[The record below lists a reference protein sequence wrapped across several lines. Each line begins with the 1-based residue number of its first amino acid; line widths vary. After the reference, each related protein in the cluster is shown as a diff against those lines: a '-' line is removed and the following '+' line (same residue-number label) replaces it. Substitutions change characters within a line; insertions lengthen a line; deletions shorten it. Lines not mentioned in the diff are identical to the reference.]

1 MKNIRIDLVSIL
13 LLAFLTSCIIPKAT
27 DNPAED
33 QAIYSQMGS
42 DSTKSD
48 SIRLILTKVVNDG
61 KAPGMIAA
69 IISSEGV
76 IAISSAGVRKAG
88 SNIAFTINDVV
99 HLGSCG
105 KAMTATM
112 LATLVED
119 GKLSWDMKLIEAIP
133 ELKNKIHAGYK
144 NITLW
149 QLLTHRAGLPK
160 NPIDELAHTNLEI
173 KERRL
178 SILKDN
184 IIFAPANT
192 VGEWYYS
199 NFGYIIAACMA
210 EQVTGLSWEVLIK
223 KRLFEPLGMTT
234 AGIGD
239 PINPLK
245 NKSIDQPWGHKKS
258 WLGNKWNP
266 SRDYYG
272 EVISPAGR
280 VYCSIEDWAKFIS
293 LQLPGDNTFLDR
305 TILNKLIE
313 PVGFYAA
320 GWVVLKEA
328 EQPWAKGIVL
338 VHGGSNEIWY
348 ASVMVAPKLDRAY
361 VVVTNSCDFGVT
373 DRICVEM
380 TNKIAKM
387 DQNLLEIN

>member
-1 MKNIRIDLVSIL
+1 MKRIKIGPLSVLFLVL
-13 LLAFLTSCIIPKAT
+13 LTSCLT
-27 DNPAED
+27 AETID
-33 QAIYSQMGS
+33 VSAENRAIYSQ
-42 DSTKSD
+42 TKSV
-48 SIRLILTKVVNDG
+48 SNKNELIKQALAEIVNDG

-88 SNIAFTINDVV
+88 TSVAMTNKDLV
-99 HLGSCG
+99 HLGSYG

-112 LATLVED
+112 IATLVAE
-119 GKLSWDMKLIEAIP
+119 GKLSWDTKLIEAIP

-178 SILKDN
+178 SLLKDN

-210 EQVTGLSWEVLIK
+210 EQVTGLSWETLIK
-223 KRLFEPLGMTT
+223 ERLFEPLGMTT

-239 PINPLK
+239 PLK
-245 NKSIDQPWGHKKS
+245 NNSTDQPWGHKKS
-258 WLGNKWNP
+258 WIGNRWKP
-266 SRDYYG
+266 SRAYYN
-272 EVISPAGR
+272 EAISPAGR
-280 VYCSIEDWAKFIS
+280 VHCSIEDWAKFIS

-320 GWVVLKEA
+320 GWVVFQET
-328 EQPWAKGIVL
+328 EHPWAKGIVL

-348 ASVMVAPKLDRAY
+348 AAVMVAPAIDRAY

-387 DQNLLEIN
+387 DQNL

>member
-1 MKNIRIDLVSIL
+1 MKRIKIGPLSVLFLVL
-13 LLAFLTSCIIPKAT
+13 LTSCLT
-27 DNPAED
+27 AETID
-33 QAIYSQMGS
+33 VSAENRAIYSQ
-42 DSTKSD
+42 TKSV
-48 SIRLILTKVVNDG
+48 SNKNELIKQALAEIVNDG

-88 SNIAFTINDVV
+88 TSVAMTNKDLV

-112 LATLVED
+112 IATLVAE
-119 GKLSWDMKLIEAIP
+119 GKLSWDTKLIEAIP

-178 SILKDN
+178 SLLKDN

-210 EQVTGLSWEVLIK
+210 EQVTGLSWETLIK
-223 KRLFEPLGMTT
+223 ERLFEPLGMTT

-239 PINPLK
+239 PLK
-245 NKSIDQPWGHKKS
+245 NNSTDQPWGHKKS
-258 WLGNKWNP
+258 WIGNRWKP
-266 SRDYYG
+266 SRAYYN
-272 EVISPAGR
+272 EAISPAGR
-280 VYCSIEDWAKFIS
+280 VHCSIEDWAKFIS

-387 DQNLLEIN
+387 DQNL

>member
-1 MKNIRIDLVSIL
+1 MLKINNFKNR
-13 LLAFLTSCIIPKAT
+13 F
-27 DNPAED
+27 
-33 QAIYSQMGS
+33 QY
-42 DSTKSD
+42 
-48 SIRLILTKVVNDG
+48 LILPVILMATSIVTTIPSYAQDKLESNKNELISKALSEIVKEGN
-61 KAPGMIAA
+61 APGMIAA
-69 IISSEGV
+69 IISSDSV
-76 IAISSAGVRKAG
+76 LAIGSAGVRKAG
-88 SNIAFTINDVV
+88 TNVAMTDEDLV
-99 HLGSCG
+99 HIGSCA

-133 ELKNKIHAGYK
+133 ELKNNIHAGFE

-178 SILKDN
+178 SLLKDN

-210 EQVTGLSWEVLIK
+210 EQVTGLSWETLIK
-223 KRLFEPLGMTT
+223 ERLFEPLGMTT

-239 PINPLK
+239 PLK
-245 NKSIDQPWGHKKS
+245 NNSTDQPWGHKKS
-258 WLGNKWNP
+258 WIGNRWKP
-266 SRDYYG
+266 SRAYYN
-272 EVISPAGR
+272 EAISPAGR
-280 VYCSIEDWAKFIS
+280 IHCSVEDWAKFIS
-293 LQLPGDNTFLDR
+293 LQLPDDNTFLDR

-320 GWVVLKEA
+320 GWVVFQQT

-348 ASVMVAPKLDRAY
+348 AAVMVAPAIDRAY

-387 DQNLLEIN
+387 DQNLKEIK